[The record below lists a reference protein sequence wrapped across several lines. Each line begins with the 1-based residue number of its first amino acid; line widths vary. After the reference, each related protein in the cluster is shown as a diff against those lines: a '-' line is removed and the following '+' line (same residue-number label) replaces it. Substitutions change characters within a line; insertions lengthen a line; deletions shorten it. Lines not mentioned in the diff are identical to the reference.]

1 MSNAAVIPL
10 RTASFRVPR
19 LPLRQPQSREAWC
32 GHIAASCVKYR
43 KGRSVIGPVRVEL
56 THGVKRPAMHYGA
69 HGVFP
74 KSPAYPT
81 NGHSAL
87 DLMEDALDG
96 IVAGGLISSKQS
108 VVDLQIRRVYVDT
121 DGKTGL
127 HVKVIGLAT
136 RVASLPRNAAA

>member
-1 MSNAAVIPL
+1 MV
-10 RTASFRVPR
+10 R
-19 LPLRQPQSREAWC
+19 
-32 GHIAASCVKYR
+32 HIAASCVKYR

-108 VVDLQIRRVYVDT
+108 FVDLQSETSLR
-121 DGKTGL
+121 L
-127 HVKVIGLAT
+127 LAVGWPLT
-136 RVASLPRNAAA
+136 AVRYRLLVAL